1 MSEDEDGLGIVFDVT
16 VGSEG
21 REIDLFIISGGGESC
36 VEDDVNRSGG
46 SQ

>member
-1 MSEDEDGLGIVFDVT
+1 MSEDEDGVGIVVDVT

-21 REIDLFIISGGGESC
+21 MEIDLLIVSGGGESC
-36 VEDDVNRSGG
+36 VEDDANRSGG